1 MRHERTTPAPIAGR
15 PPTPRRLT
23 RVERAAW
30 DAAIPRL
37 EAAGVTN
44 LAFHGAELEFLVD
57 AWCGLVRAR
66 DGWRA
71 AKDGTSRATWKR
83 LAEARRNDARSVA
96 SILRTETGERIEVAT
111 ATDDTAIDAALAAL
125 FGAHHENTQHAEV

>member
-1 MRHERTTPAPIAGR
+1 MRQDRTNPAPIAGR

-23 RVERAAW
+23 RAERAAW
-30 DAAIPRL
+30 DAALPRL
-37 EAAGVTN
+37 EAAGVAN
-44 LAFHGAELEFLVD
+44 LAYHGAELEFLVD

-66 DGWRA
+66 NGWRA

-96 SILRTETGERIEVAT
+96 AVLRTDTGEQIEVAT
-111 ATDDTAIDAALAAL
+111 AADAAAIDAALSAL
-125 FGAHHENTQHAEV
+125 FGAHQENTQHAEV